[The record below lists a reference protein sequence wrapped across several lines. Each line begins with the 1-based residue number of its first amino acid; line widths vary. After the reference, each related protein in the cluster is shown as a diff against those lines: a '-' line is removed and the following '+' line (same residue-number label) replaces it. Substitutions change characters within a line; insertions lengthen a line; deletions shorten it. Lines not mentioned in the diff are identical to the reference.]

1 MLGGNLDVF
10 INCPFD
16 LEYRPFFQAIIFV
29 VIRSG
34 FRARC
39 ALETD
44 DATENRCEKIFK
56 IIKDCHYGIHDIS
69 RTELDPKHRLPR
81 FNMPLE
87 LGIFL
92 GAKRFGTR
100 IHKPKRCIVFDREK
114 YRYQKYISEIA
125 GHDIH
130 SHDRKLKL
138 LIEKVA
144 TWLRDQSRNE
154 KIPGG
159 RKMVVEFADFRSK
172 MKKICSSKNLQPD
185 ELSFGDYTAIVTQYL
200 TVPTTAGRG

>member
-1 MLGGNLDVF
+1 MPGGNLDVF

-16 LEYRPFFQAIIFV
+16 LEYRPFFRAITFV

-56 IIKDCHYGIHDIS
+56 IIKDCRYGIHDIS
-69 RTELDPKHRLPR
+69 RTELDRTHNLPR

-92 GAKRFGTR
+92 GAKRFGTKE
-100 IHKPKRCIVFDREK
+100 HKPKTCIVFDRDR
-114 YRYQKYISEIA
+114 YRYQKYISDIA

-130 SHDRKLKL
+130 SHDSDLKT

-144 TWLRDQSRNE
+144 TWLRDQSRDD

-159 RKMVVEFADFRSK
+159 RKMVKEFATFQTK

-185 ELSFGDYTAIVTQYL
+185 ELSFGDYTTIVTQYL
-200 TVPTTAGRG
+200 TVP